1 MWRGR
6 FEVEDDKLEEIVD
19 NLWKEVEPL
28 YNELHQYVRY
38 KLLDLY
44 GDKMDK
50 NDEKIP
56 AHILGNMWY
65 VFLCFYW

>member
-1 MWRGR
+1 MWRKR
-6 FEVEDDKLEEIVD
+6 FEVDDLESIVD

-28 YNELHQYVRY
+28 YTELHKYVRY

-50 NDEKIP
+50 SDDMIP
-56 AHILGNMWY
+56 AHILGNMW
-65 VFLCFYW
+65 

>member
-6 FEVEDDKLEEIVD
+6 FEVDNLESIVD

-28 YNELHQYVRY
+28 YNELHKYVRH

-44 GDKMDK
+44 GDKMNK
-50 NDEKIP
+50 SDELIP
-56 AHILGNMWY
+56 AHILGNMW
-65 VFLCFYW
+65 